1 MEGGKTVIFLLLAIA
16 AAGHCTLDVDEDLVD
31 PLLDAAE
38 EYFVHLDESDNSAC
52 RLAGTSFVRTLR
64 SGQGWDVAV
73 REATKAVD
81 TALKHDTLAT
91 LDRLRK
97 PCLDFVVA
105 FERAVEANVD
115 PVFPALKAM
124 AEPMAETDP

>member
-1 MEGGKTVIFLLLAIA
+1 M
-16 AAGHCTLDVDEDLVD
+16 D

-81 TALKHDTLAT
+81 AALKHDTLTT
-91 LDRLRK
+91 LGGTDRPIFGSLILEISCPLQISK
-97 PCLDFVVA
+97 VMGGKGL
-105 FERAVEANVD
+105 
-115 PVFPALKAM
+115 
-124 AEPMAETDP
+124 